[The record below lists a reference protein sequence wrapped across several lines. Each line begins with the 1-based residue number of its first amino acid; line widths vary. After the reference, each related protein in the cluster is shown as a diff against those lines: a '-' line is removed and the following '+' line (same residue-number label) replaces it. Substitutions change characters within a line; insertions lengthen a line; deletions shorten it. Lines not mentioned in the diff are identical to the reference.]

1 MRDRV
6 SPVLIGRHDAM
17 ELALRRW
24 RAAIEGHGELLL
36 VAGESGIGKT
46 RLLAEIVAR
55 IGVSSPR
62 ATGRPREMD
71 APGELIHGLA
81 DELRRLG
88 LTEPASRLR
97 QRLLDETGELDDAT
111 RKRRVLLGDL
121 AQIILELLDGE
132 PVLLRFDDLHWA
144 DELSLDVLER
154 VAQNLDTTH
163 GLVIGTYRTDELFAG
178 SRLRSWRA
186 RLLEQRLAEEVRLP
200 RLDKS
205 DIAEL
210 VEAITGERPSSIE
223 VESLQRRSDGIPL
236 HIEELVA
243 AEAESAVLETVV
255 EAVSARL
262 AQLEPSRRRIVS
274 AASVIGRSF
283 DVRLLEEITA
293 SSEDTV
299 ADALRAASELHIVV
313 QHPDAHFGFRHS
325 IVCDVT
331 YEEIP
336 IAGRAGIHAAV
347 AGAAAGI
354 GLGHAFVSEHYER
367 AGEYA
372 LAHEHAM
379 AAARDAV
386 RVSAHREAAQLF
398 ARAERTTPADIP
410 PAIRATLLAGLAVE
424 LAAIDEVDA
433 AVTRFQ
439 AAIELYHELGDDIA
453 AARLVPEFMAMRH
466 LLGDDLETRAAMAL
480 DALERLDRHPDWQTD
495 ANARNAR
502 AGLLGALA
510 AAYMLDRRL
519 TESLDHGQRAIGL
532 LDESDPLALDVR
544 LSIGATLVFAGRGD
558 EGWSMLERAIRAA
571 QAAGLEAVASRGF
584 RMLGSSA
591 SVLLQYER
599 ATAWITEGL
608 AYTAE
613 VERWNDHHYLHA
625 HRAHVRWATG
635 DWARAEESARHAIAD
650 GVGITT
656 HITALH
662 VLGYIALAHDRRGE
676 ARGSLEEAREQG
688 QRMHELQRVSPAL
701 WGLAELALHEGRP
714 ADAIELSEQ
723 GYAESELVMDAAYL
737 YPFVITATR
746 AHLAQRDTTAAR
758 DWITRCSRLIDERS
772 IPGTEHAIVHARGL
786 VELAEGRPTEARAL
800 LEAAT
805 DGWIAVDRRWEAA
818 QGLVDLARCAR
829 RSKRAA
835 DAARLTARALG
846 LAAGA
851 EILVSLATPAN
862 ADEAGPLSARELEVA
877 RLVADGATNR
887 EIAERLVIAPKTA
900 SAHIEHILAKLGVAR
915 RAEIAAWVAAA
926 DGEQPSRQ

>member
-6 SPVLIGRHDAM
+6 SPVLVGRRDAL

-24 RAAIEGHGELLL
+24 REAVEGHGELLL

-55 IGVSSPR
+55 LGVSSPR

-88 LTEPASRLR
+88 LIEPASRLR
-97 QRLLDETGELDDAT
+97 RRLLDETGDLDDAT

-121 AQIILELLDGE
+121 AQIILDLLDGE
-132 PVLLRFDDLHWA
+132 PMLLRFDDLHWA

-154 VAQNLDTTH
+154 VAQNLDTSH

-178 SRLRSWRA
+178 SRLRSWRS
-186 RLLEQRLAEEVRLP
+186 RLVEQRLAEEVRLP
-200 RLDKS
+200 RLDTG

-210 VEAITGERPSSIE
+210 VEAITGQRPSSTA

-243 AEAESAVLETVV
+243 AEAESAVLETVG

-262 AQLEPSRRRIVS
+262 AQLDPSLREIIF

-283 DVRLLEEITA
+283 DVRLLEAITA
-293 SSEDTV
+293 SSRETV

-313 QHPDAHFGFRHS
+313 QQPDAHFGFRHS

-336 IAGRAGIHAAV
+336 VSWRAGIHAAV

-354 GLGHAFVSEHYER
+354 GLGDAFVSEHYER

-372 LAHEHAM
+372 LAHEHALI
-379 AAARDAV
+379 AAQDAV
-386 RVSAHREAAQLF
+386 RVSAHREAAQLY
-398 ARAERTTPADIP
+398 ARAERTTPANTQ
-410 PAIRATLLAGLAVE
+410 PATRAALLSGLATE

-439 AAIELYHELGDDIA
+439 SAIDLHHELGDDVA
-453 AARLVPEFMAMRH
+453 AARLVPELMAMRH
-466 LLGDDLETRAAMAL
+466 LLGDDLETRAAIAL
-480 DALERLDRHPDWQTD
+480 DALRRLDEHPDRQAD
-495 ANARNAR
+495 APARNAR

-519 TESLDHGQRAIGL
+519 TESLDHGQRAIAL

-544 LSIGATLVFAGRGD
+544 LSMGATLVFAGRGD
-558 EGWSMLERAIRAA
+558 EGWPMLERAIRAA

-584 RMLGSSA
+584 RMIGSSA

-613 VERWNDHHYLHA
+613 VERWNDHHYLRA

-635 DWARAEESARHAIAD
+635 DWAGAEESARDAIAD

-662 VLGYIALAHDRRGE
+662 VLGYVALAHDRLDE
-676 ARGSLEEAREQG
+676 ARASLEEAREQG

-701 WGLAELALHEGRP
+701 WGLADLALHEGRL

-723 GYAESELVMDAAYL
+723 GYAESEVVMDAAYL

-746 AHLAQRDTTAAR
+746 AHLAQRDPVAAR
-758 DWITRCSRLIDERS
+758 DWITRCSRLIDERG
-772 IPGTEHAIVHARGL
+772 IPGTEHAIGHALGL
-786 VELAEGRPTEARAL
+786 VELAEGHPNEARAH

-805 DGWIAVDRRWEAA
+805 EGWLAIDRRWEAV
-818 QGLVDLARCAR
+818 QGLVDLARCGR

-835 DAARLTARALG
+835 DAARLTTRALE

-851 EILVSLATPAN
+851 ELLVSIATPAHM
-862 ADEAGPLSARELEVA
+862 DDAGPLSVRELEVA
-877 RLVADGATNR
+877 RLVAAGATNR

-915 RAEIAAWVAAA
+915 RAEIAAWVSAA
-926 DGEQPSRQ
+926 DGEPSPRH